1 MWNRVKT
8 FMLVVLI
15 YLMGVLI
22 FTDTGG
28 KTNSE
33 IVEREIDR
41 VAETISEGFS
51 GAINI
56 VEDDVIPFMDIQM
69 DKLRD
74 EERSLVGVVVDKVK
88 EPFSEGLM
96 TGKIEEDSFFVEE
109 DK

>member
-1 MWNRVKT
+1 
-8 FMLVVLI
+8 MLVVSI

-22 FTDTGG
+22 FTDTDG

-56 VEDDVIPFMDIQM
+56 VEDDVIPFMDKQM
-69 DKLRD
+69 EKL
-74 EERSLVGVVVDKVK
+74 EGEKRSFSGVIVDKVFTEK
-88 EPFSEGLM
+88 TQKPVR
-96 TGKIEEDSFFVEE
+96 D
-109 DK
+109 

>member
-1 MWNRVKT
+1 
-8 FMLVVLI
+8 MLVVSI

-22 FTDTGG
+22 FTDTDG

-56 VEDDVIPFMDIQM
+56 VEDDVIPFMDKQM
-69 DKLRD
+69 EKL
-74 EERSLVGVVVDKVK
+74 EGEKRSLVGLAVDEMK
-88 EPFSEGLM
+88 
-96 TGKIEEDSFFVEE
+96 D
-109 DK
+109 

>member
-1 MWNRVKT
+1 MWNRIKT
-8 FMLVVLI
+8 FMLVVSI

-22 FTDTGG
+22 FTDTDG

-56 VEDDVIPFMDIQM
+56 VEDDVIPFMDKQM
-69 DKLRD
+69 EKLEG
-74 EERSLVGVVVDKVK
+74 EERSLVGVAVDKMK
-88 EPFSEGLM
+88 
-96 TGKIEEDSFFVEE
+96 D
-109 DK
+109 

>member
-1 MWNRVKT
+1 
-8 FMLVVLI
+8 MLIVLI

-22 FTDTGG
+22 FTDTDG

-56 VEDDVIPFMDIQM
+56 VEDDVIPFMDKQM
-69 DKLRD
+69 EKL
-74 EERSLVGVVVDKVK
+74 EGEKRSFSGVIVDKVFTEK
-88 EPFSEGLM
+88 TQKPVR
-96 TGKIEEDSFFVEE
+96 D
-109 DK
+109 

>member
-1 MWNRVKT
+1 MWNRIKT
-8 FMLVVLI
+8 FMLIVLI

-22 FTDTGG
+22 FTDTDG

-56 VEDDVIPFMDIQM
+56 VEDDVIPFMDKQM
-69 DKLRD
+69 EKL
-74 EERSLVGVVVDKVK
+74 EGEKRSFSGVIVDKVFTEK
-88 EPFSEGLM
+88 TQKPVR
-96 TGKIEEDSFFVEE
+96 D
-109 DK
+109 

>member
-1 MWNRVKT
+1 MWNRIKT
-8 FMLVVLI
+8 FMLVVSI

-22 FTDTGG
+22 FTDTDG

-56 VEDDVIPFMDIQM
+56 VEDDVIPFMDKQM
-69 DKLRD
+69 EKL
-74 EERSLVGVVVDKVK
+74 EGEKRSLVGLAVDEMK
-88 EPFSEGLM
+88 
-96 TGKIEEDSFFVEE
+96 D
-109 DK
+109 

>member
-1 MWNRVKT
+1 MWNRIKT
-8 FMLVVLI
+8 FMLVVSI

-22 FTDTGG
+22 FTDTDG

-56 VEDDVIPFMDIQM
+56 VEDDVIPFMDKQM
-69 DKLRD
+69 EKL
-74 EERSLVGVVVDKVK
+74 EGEKRSFSGVIVDKVFTEK
-88 EPFSEGLM
+88 TQKPVR
-96 TGKIEEDSFFVEE
+96 D
-109 DK
+109 